1 MPVTPTFY
9 LCSVKPKI
17 SNLKNNSIMKKLAI
31 ILVIAAMVVLDLI
44 LSGMNVILGLL
55 LIVGAG
61 IFAYVMDQSSRQP
74 RKTTSITRAARR
86 SREQQKTIQNADLS
100 VAA

>member
-1 MPVTPTFY
+1 
-9 LCSVKPKI
+9 
-17 SNLKNNSIMKKLAI
+17 MKKLAI

-55 LIVGAG
+55 LIAGAG
-61 IFAYVMDQSSRQP
+61 LFSYLMDTMNRQP
-74 RKTTSITRAARR
+74 RRTNSLTRAARQN
-86 SREQQKTIQNADLS
+86 RELQKTSANAEFN

>member
-1 MPVTPTFY
+1 
-9 LCSVKPKI
+9 
-17 SNLKNNSIMKKLAI
+17 MKKLAI
-31 ILVIAAMVVLDLI
+31 ISVIAAMVVLDLI

-61 IFAYVMDQSSRQP
+61 ILSYLMDLPSRQP
-74 RKTTSITRAARR
+74 GKTTSITRAARQ
-86 SREQQKTIQNADLS
+86 SREQQKSLQNADLS

>member
-1 MPVTPTFY
+1 
-9 LCSVKPKI
+9 
-17 SNLKNNSIMKKLAI
+17 MKKLAI

-55 LIVGAG
+55 LIAASCL
-61 IFAYVMDQSSRQP
+61 FSYLMDTMNRQP
-74 RKTTSITRAARR
+74 RRTTSLTRAARQN
-86 SREQQKTIQNADLS
+86 RELQKTSANAEFN